1 MASDNREQ
9 MSRGTSHQPPNTE
22 LAADILRLHSLVRE
36 AIAKV
41 VAPSIE
47 NLNDCHFHLNHAAD
61 QLRRLQ
67 MAVAR
72 SKTKCDAS
80 LAAPLGSLRSDITRV
95 AILMDSAAAFH
106 TGWLCLS
113 RSLASGYSADG
124 TPAPLEPTHRVT
136 LEI

>member
-9 MSRGTSHQPPNTE
+9 MSRGTSHQPPHAD
-22 LAADILRLHSLVRE
+22 LAADILRLHSLLRE

-41 VAPSIE
+41 IAPSIE
-47 NLNDCHFHLNHAAD
+47 DLNDCHSRLNHAAD
-61 QLRRLQ
+61 QLRQLQ
-67 MAVAR
+67 MAIAR
-72 SKTKCDAS
+72 NKTKCDAS
-80 LAAPLGSLRSDITRV
+80 LSGPLRALRSEITRV

-124 TPAPLEPTHRVT
+124 TPAQLEPTRRVA